1 MTPADS
7 ESNIVLTS
15 KEYDV
20 IGSRPVR
27 PDGADKMQEA

>member
-7 ESNIVLTS
+7 ESNIVLSS
-15 KEYDV
+15 KGYDV
-20 IGSRPVR
+20 MGSLR